1 MSTLAARVLDII
13 TTMSFDDV
21 ASFRDTSHISRGLL
35 RKITEKVITTYVGKY
50 GPCLRYKPK
59 TFHKKVARLVEKM
72 MKTSPDMVVDMETLR
87 MDDSNAID
95 VDVIGIIDEENDDVS
110 SSMDTSTTD
119 GDDVVITEAQS
130 YPPLPVM
137 IDVSTGIYDEG
148 WIGRSM
154 RAGKRLRDAMG
165 LIMSAKE
172 YWTGLDSRRKACESD
187 VERMQL
193 MLEENDIVEKLLKE
207 MTIASHL
214 REVIQ
219 QMMESHRREVRLL
232 KEMHG
237 RNVHEMK
244 RKWRM
249 EMVRMKEDT
258 EDDAE
263 WMMK

>member
-1 MSTLAARVLDII
+1 M
-13 TTMSFDDV
+13 
-21 ASFRDTSHISRGLL
+21 
-35 RKITEKVITTYVGKY
+35 YVDKY

-72 MKTSPDMVVDMETLR
+72 MKTSPDTVVDIETLR
-87 MDDSNAID
+87 TSDDANAID
-95 VDVIGIIDEENDDVS
+95 ADVIGIIDEDIDNVS

-119 GDDVVITEAQS
+119 GDDVIITEAQS
-130 YPPLPVM
+130 YPPLPIM
-137 IDVSTGIYDEG
+137 MDVSTGLYDEG
-148 WIGRSM
+148 RIGRSM

-172 YWTGLDSRRKACESD
+172 YWTGLDGRRKACESD
-187 VERMQL
+187 IERMQL

-232 KEMHG
+232 KEIHG

-249 EMVRMKEDT
+249 EMVRMKEDA